1 MRIRSTLTIIAA
13 VGLLAAC
20 GGQSDDPE
28 QDGTEE
34 NGTEETEE
42 DGSEEDAAGEGQDG
56 EEEASAE
63 DLEDMDEE
71 ELQEEM
77 LGDAEDPNEM
87 VSDGVFAGQG
97 VLLPVPDGF
106 ELDQMAYAQGAVVA
120 ASGET
125 EQLAAEA
132 VDMDEMPEEQEIS
145 YDEVIEQN
153 LEQIPEEPTSDEE
166 VDLEGAA
173 RARALRFDDLSTG
186 AQQPEGEDGEAEET
200 PETSALIV
208 FAENDDGRLAVFNYL
223 AESDEFDEDVSDEL
237 LAVAGFDPDS
247 DPTPPQPM
255 EQEQQQEQE
264 QD

>member
-1 MRIRSTLTIIAA
+1 MRIRSTLTIVAA

-20 GGQSDDPE
+20 GGESDDPE
-28 QDGTEE
+28 QDGSVED
-34 NGTEETEE
+34 GTEEDE
-42 DGSEEDAAGEGQDG
+42 AGEGQDG
-56 EEEASAE
+56 EGQNGEEDASSAE

-71 ELQEEM
+71 ELQEEL

-87 VSDGVFAGQG
+87 VTDGVFAGQG
-97 VLLPVPDGF
+97 VLLPVPDDF
-106 ELDQMAYAQGAVVA
+106 ELDQMAFAQGAVVA
-120 ASGET
+120 SAGET

-132 VDMDEMPEEQEIS
+132 VDTDEMPEGQEIS

-153 LEQIPEEPTSDEE
+153 LAQIPQEPTSDEE

-173 RARALRFDDLSTG
+173 RARALRFDDLSAG
-186 AQQPEGEDGEAEET
+186 AQQPEGEDGETEEV

-208 FAENDDGRLAVFNYL
+208 FAENDEGRLAVFNYL

-247 DPTPPQPM
+247 DPTPPQPV
-255 EQEQQQEQE
+255 EQP
-264 QD
+264 